1 MANVVAYPDLALE
14 KFTGLDP
21 NEDARDF
28 LDIVEKKI
36 AFSLDTRPGDA
47 GDEQDAYDNRQRALF
62 GSILRGPA
70 AQWYQGLAANLRWND
85 IRDQFIDRFTD
96 DKDKYRRRI
105 EAENIKR
112 QPDEFIKSYIHRLST
127 AVDRGWPNPTFN
139 DDQRTAKKMEFFV
152 RGLSPP
158 GLKQKA
164 HQFLIENPPATWQQL
179 KAHIATKDLSYAV
192 SSEFTG
198 TASSSVDN
206 KLEIEG
212 IKDQLKELTGLMKDH
227 KINAAYNPN
236 EPRNK
241 QNHSRFCKWCR
252 RSGHTI
258 SVCFKYRD
266 HKDQNRKPPQ
276 YREKFSDN
284 YNRRSRPREENSYNN
299 RYNGYNQRNNNNRPY
314 SPYPRQFNNRTNSFD
329 RSRSQSFGSRDR
341 NFNNRFNDQNNPN
354 RYNTYNTASNN
365 YNQNRNRSTSI
376 PDRNK
381 RSFSQDNYRTRYQ
394 NRPHENKFPS
404 YNNQARS
411 LGDSKP
417 SSRENSRDSNP
428 KVQFSENKIH
438 GYYSDDEGEE
448 LTLN

>member
-36 AFSLDTRPGDA
+36 AFSLGTRPGDA

-70 AQWYQGLAANLRWND
+70 AQWYQGLAANLPWND
-85 IRDQFIDRFTD
+85 IRDQFIDGFTD

-179 KAHIATKDLSYAV
+179 KDHIAKKDLSFAV

-212 IKDQLKELTGLMKDH
+212 IKDQLKELTGQMKDH

-241 QNHSRFCKWCR
+241 QNHTRFCKWFR

-258 SVCFKYRD
+258 SVCLNTETTKIKTENQLSNVKNSQTIIIEDLGLEKKIVITIDTMAITSEITIID
-266 HKDQNRKPPQ
+266 HILPILDSSIIEQIVSIDLDLKVLDQEIEISIIDLTIKLTQIVIILTTRPQ
-276 YREKFSDN
+276 ITIIKKEQKQFYT
-284 YNRRSRPREENSYNN
+284 RS
-299 RYNGYNQRNNNNRPY
+299 
-314 SPYPRQFNNRTNSFD
+314 
-329 RSRSQSFGSRDR
+329 
-341 NFNNRFNDQNNPN
+341 
-354 RYNTYNTASNN
+354 
-365 YNQNRNRSTSI
+365 
-376 PDRNK
+376 K
-381 RSFSQDNYRTRYQ
+381 
-394 NRPHENKFPS
+394 
-404 YNNQARS
+404 
-411 LGDSKP
+411 
-417 SSRENSRDSNP
+417 
-428 KVQFSENKIH
+428 
-438 GYYSDDEGEE
+438 
-448 LTLN
+448 